1 MFLAQEPA
9 DVREKES
16 APGIVRIGVR
26 VAKFVMDPVIST
38 PLVDVILLKTNKERA
53 GNVDVKTLTLPR
65 ATFSSADLESDRL
78 RHSDQN
84 TERKDGLKGAVRP
97 EFVGTGGY
105 AESPH
110 NKQIVR

>member
-16 APGIVRIGVR
+16 APGIVRIGVG
-26 VAKFVMDPVIST
+26 VAKFVMDPVIPT
-38 PLVDVILLKTNKERA
+38 PLVDVILWTTKEREKEKRKRNL
-53 GNVDVKTLTLPR
+53 GSRVPLSP
-65 ATFSSADLESDRL
+65 DLESDCL
-78 RHSDQN
+78 RNSDQN

-97 EFVGTGGY
+97 EFVGSAGY
-105 AESPH
+105 SESPH